1 MPKDNNTLQTTSG
14 QHYLDKDF
22 STELNYKL
30 WTTKGARFSASHRLK
45 KLNKL
50 SSYSIGFLSAY
61 LIILG
66 LLSVIDIKTAVVI
79 TSDQYAFI
87 STSLS
92 VIILVFSQLESAN
105 DYRLKAEKY
114 HDCALEVSELY
125 NKLRYLKTSNKT
137 KEEVNQVAEGLAHE
151 YSVLLRKY
159 ENHESVDFEMF
170 KTTKPEYFKLK
181 KINIIFIN
189 LQYYIK
195 TMLLYHFLI
204 IAPPI
209 IIYFILK

>member
-1 MPKDNNTLQTTSG
+1 MSEESNTSQTTSG
-14 QHYLDKDF
+14 QQYLNKDF

-30 WTTKGARFSASHRLK
+30 WTTKGARFVASYRLK
-45 KLNKL
+45 TLNKL

-66 LLSVIDIKTAVVI
+66 LLSVIKIKTAIVI
-79 TSDQYAFI
+79 TSDEYAFI

-105 DYRLKAEKY
+105 EYRLKAEKY

-137 KEEVNQVAEGLAHE
+137 KEEVNQLAENLAND

-159 ENHESVDFEMF
+159 ENHEPVDFSMF
-170 KTTKPEYFKLK
+170 KITKPDYFSLNRFDILI
-181 KINIIFIN
+181 INSR
-189 LQYYIK
+189 YYIK
-195 TMLLYHFLI
+195 TMLLYHMI
-204 IAPPI
+204 IVIPPV